1 MTPTAA
7 MEDRDDVVRV
17 KRADGRGSHW
27 IWRRDFDPALHEL
40 TNPPPMAATETQA
53 PAEEPVEEAPA
64 SNLPDL
70 NGRTVVAVTGNRSPR
85 SSSWKQVRRS
95 CITLPG
101 RPAQPCCCP
110 APLATDSWPMWRT

>member
-1 MTPTAA
+1 MNPTAE

-53 PAEEPVEEAPA
+53 PAAKRGRKQPHTEAT
-64 SNLPDL
+64 
-70 NGRTVVAVTGNRSPR
+70 NGDR
-85 SSSWKQVRRS
+85 
-95 CITLPG
+95 
-101 RPAQPCCCP
+101 
-110 APLATDSWPMWRT
+110 